1 MGGGGPVSALRLE
14 LYAAVDRIIDALE
27 KAPRPDDWIDQ
38 EHSPL
43 GKAKHIEKVRTGE
56 IPGVRDG
63 KQYLV
68 RRSDLDAYLAKR
80 KGDVRPLKSGA
91 VAAAEEAAG
100 REARAARIA
109 AGIGK
114 KK

>member
-1 MGGGGPVSALRLE
+1 MSALRVE
-14 LYAAVDRIIDALE
+14 LYAAIDRIVDALE

-43 GKAKHIEKVRTGE
+43 GKQKHIDKVRMGE

-80 KGDVRPLKSGA
+80 KGDVRPLKTEAS
-91 VAAAEEAAG
+91 AAAEEAAT
-100 REARAARIA
+100 RDARAARIA

-114 KK
+114 RK